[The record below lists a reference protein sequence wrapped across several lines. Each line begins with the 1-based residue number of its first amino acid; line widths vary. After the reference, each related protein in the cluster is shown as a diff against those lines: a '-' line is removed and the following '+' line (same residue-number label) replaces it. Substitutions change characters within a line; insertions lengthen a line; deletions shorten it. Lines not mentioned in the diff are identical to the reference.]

1 MAQNECIT
9 NVLFSNFEQTLKSK
23 FYTPSP
29 ACNGG
34 QSAENTA
41 ENPLAFLLASVLNR
55 ICISPLSADNIKL
68 VGSASVKSGP

>member
-1 MAQNECIT
+1 MFD
-9 NVLFSNFEQTLKSK
+9 LFCNIEPTLKFK
-23 FYTPSP
+23 CYAPSP